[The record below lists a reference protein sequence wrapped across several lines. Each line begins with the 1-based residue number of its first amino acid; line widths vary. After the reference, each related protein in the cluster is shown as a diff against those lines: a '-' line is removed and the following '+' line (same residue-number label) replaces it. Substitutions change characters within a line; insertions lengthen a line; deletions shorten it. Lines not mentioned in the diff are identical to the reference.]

1 MEKPGRSREVM
12 LARLKSEMADRKEAI
27 RKHLE
32 TTRAILLGVVSRLS
46 AEDWNRQ
53 VASSEGAWTAQQAL
67 AHLATAEAGQIAIGR
82 RMLTGEAR
90 LRDDFDLNY
99 WNQRQV
105 EKLKGWSPAELLNDL
120 GASRQTLLSWIDGLN
135 EADLDKSGQHGR
147 GDIVT
152 VEQLCFRIGEHEAE
166 HAKEIWQTLG
176 K

>member
-1 MEKPGRSREVM
+1 MEARSTGLPDNRLQPISTPSDRSLNSGLRARTMEKPGRSREVM
-12 LARLKSEMADRKEAI
+12 LGRLKREMPDRKEAI

-46 AEDWNRQ
+46 AEDWNRP

-105 EKLKGWSPAELLNDL
+105 GKLKGWWPA
-120 GASRQTLLSWIDGLN
+120 
-135 EADLDKSGQHGR
+135 
-147 GDIVT
+147 
-152 VEQLCFRIGEHEAE
+152 
-166 HAKEIWQTLG
+166 
-176 K
+176 